1 MLIKAVL
8 KDRNEDNMEDT
19 IKIRKDKIKNVAL
32 VFLSV
37 MLVLTFFS
45 NSILNRALPEVATAY
60 VAYNT
65 ITEKVR
71 GNGVVTAD
79 DPYKVV
85 VKDTRTIES
94 VAVKVGDEVTKDQVL
109 FYLEDAESEELQAA
123 KDELEDLEL
132 AYMKAM
138 FGSNLSSE
146 VINKVA
152 NGKEDSFAT
161 YQAKVTDMQNRLQA
175 AEDRVKE
182 CENNLNAVT
191 LQSDISSQDATTNTI
206 PDELAKNQAELDSQ
220 EAKTAFENN
229 KQKQENELNA
239 QIREIEKQIEDV
251 KVLISGSEG
260 TVGDGTVSD
269 ATNDLQDAINGTN
282 GTDGFEKKLNDAL
295 GVLNNEVSGNF
306 TSADDAYAWSK
317 NADWAS
323 LSNEGQ
329 LALQDFL
336 AAYADYQKAVE
347 ALGEVTGT
355 ASNQERLNSL
365 NNTLS
370 TLKAKLAEVQ
380 AITVS
385 SNGDYN
391 DAQNRLNKATQNI
404 TEINKANQQSQA
416 AHQKRILDAQAALK
430 NAQTVYELLKE
441 EQTTLASDINAQLD
455 LTKANKDIA
464 EKKEEIAKLESESV
478 GATIVAPVE
487 GTIVSLERV
496 AGETTEKGEVI
507 ATIQVAGKGM
517 SLSFSVT
524 NAQAAKVNVGDKAE
538 LQNAWYY
545 SDVMITLSKI
555 KPDPEDPGKKK
566 LLEFTVEGLVQN
578 GESLSVSIGQR
589 SAEYEHVVPNSA
601 IREDNKGKFILII
614 DEKTTPFG
622 NRYKARRVDVEVLA
636 SDEINTAV
644 NADLQGY
651 EYVITTSNQPVEE
664 GDQVRLNG

>member
-1 MLIKAVL
+1 
-8 KDRNEDNMEDT
+8 MEDT
-19 IKIRKDKIKNVAL
+19 IKIRKDKIKNVAI
-32 VFLSV
+32 VFLAV

-60 VAYNT
+60 VQYNT

-71 GNGVVTAD
+71 GNGTVVAD

-94 VAVKVGDEVTKDQVL
+94 VAVTVGDEVEKDQIL
-109 FYLEDAESEELQAA
+109 FYLEDAESEELKKAR
-123 KDELEDLEL
+123 DELEDLEL
-132 AYMKAM
+132 AYMKAL
-138 FGSNLSSE
+138 FGGNLSSD

-152 NGKEDSFAT
+152 NGNTDSFAT
-161 YQAKVTDMQNRLQA
+161 YQANVTDMQNRVKA

-182 CENNLNAVT
+182 CQDNLNAIT
-191 LQSDISSQDATTNTI
+191 QQSEISAQDATSNTI
-206 PDELAKNQAELDSQ
+206 SDELEKSQAQVDSQ
-220 EAKTAFENN
+220 KAQAAFDNN
-229 KQKQENELNA
+229 KQKQISNLEA
-239 QIREIEKQIEDV
+239 QISEIEKQIEDV
-251 KVLISGSEG
+251 NALISGSEES
-260 TVGDGTVSD
+260 VGSGTVSD
-269 ATNDLQDAINGTN
+269 ATDALQTQLDTFKSNLDTKLTDLNNKVNGT
-282 GTDGFEKKLNDAL
+282 F
-295 GVLNNEVSGNF
+295 S
-306 TSADDAYAWSK
+306 TSDDAYEWSK
-317 NADWAS
+317 NVDWSA
-323 LSNEGQ
+323 LDDDGQ

-336 AAYADYQKAVE
+336 AAYADYQN
-347 ALGEVTGT
+347 ALESLGAVTGT
-355 ASNQERLNSL
+355 ASNQEQLNALNDKLNTL
-365 NNTLS
+365 NNQ
-370 TLKAKLAEVQ
+370 LAAVQ

-385 SNGDYN
+385 SNGDYQ
-391 DAQNRLNKATQNI
+391 DAQNRLNEATKNI
-404 TEINKANQQSQA
+404 AEISTANEQSKVA
-416 AHQKRILDAQAALK
+416 YQKKIIDATAALN
-430 NAQTVYELLKE
+430 NAKTVYELLKE
-441 EQTTLASDINAQLD
+441 EQTALASDINAQLD
-455 LTKANKDIA
+455 LAKANKDIA

-478 GATIVAPVE
+478 GATITAPVA
-487 GTIVSLERV
+487 GTVISIERA
-496 AGETTEKGEVI
+496 AGETTEKGETI

-517 SLSFSVT
+517 SLKFSVT

-545 SDVMITLSKI
+545 NDVMITLSKI

-578 GESLSVSIGQR
+578 GESLAVSVGER

-651 EYVITTSNQPVEE
+651 EYVITTSNQPVEA

>member
-1 MLIKAVL
+1 
-8 KDRNEDNMEDT
+8 MEDT
-19 IKIRKDKIKNVAL
+19 IKIRKDKIKNVAI
-32 VFLSV
+32 VFLAV

-60 VAYNT
+60 VQYDT

-71 GNGVVTAD
+71 GTGTVVAD

-94 VAVKVGDEVTKDQVL
+94 VAVAVGDEVAKDQIL
-109 FYLEDAESEELQAA
+109 FYLEDAESEELKKA

-132 AYMKAM
+132 AYMKAL
-138 FGSNLSSE
+138 FGGNLSSE
-146 VINKVA
+146 VINKVSKG
-152 NGKEDSFAT
+152 NTDSFAT
-161 YQAKVTDMQNRLQA
+161 YQANVTDMQNRVQA

-182 CENNLNAVT
+182 CQDNLNAVT
-191 LQSDISSQDATTNTI
+191 QQSEISAQDATSNTI
-206 PDELAKNQAELDSQ
+206 PNELEKNQAEMDSQ
-220 EAKTAFENN
+220 KAQTAFENN
-229 KQKQENELNA
+229 KQKQINDLEA
-239 QIREIEKQIEDV
+239 QIREIEKQIDDV
-251 KVLISGSEG
+251 KALISGSDES
-260 TVGDGTVSD
+260 VGSGTVSGATD
-269 ATNDLQDAINGTN
+269 ALQTHIDTYKINLDTKLTDLNNKVNGT
-282 GTDGFEKKLNDAL
+282 F
-295 GVLNNEVSGNF
+295 S
-306 TSADDAYAWSK
+306 SADDAYEWSK
-317 NADWAS
+317 NVDWSA
-323 LSNEGQ
+323 LNDEGQ

-336 AAYADYQKAVE
+336 AAYADYKKAVE

-355 ASNQERLNSL
+355 LGNQEQLNALNDKLNTL
-365 NNTLS
+365 NN
-370 TLKAKLAEVQ
+370 KLAEVQ

-385 SNGDYN
+385 SNGDYQ
-391 DAQNRLNKATQNI
+391 DAQNRLNEATKNI
-404 TEINKANQQSQA
+404 AEISKANEQSKVA
-416 AHQKRILDAQAALK
+416 YQKKIIDAQAALN
-430 NAQTVYELLKE
+430 NAKTVYELLKE
-441 EQTTLASDINAQLD
+441 EQATLASDINAQLD
-455 LTKANKDIA
+455 LAKANKDIA

-478 GATIVAPVE
+478 GATIIAPVE
-487 GTIVSLERV
+487 GTIISIARA
-496 AGETTEKGEVI
+496 AGETTEKGETI

-517 SLSFSVT
+517 SLKFSVT
-524 NAQAAKVNVGDKAE
+524 NAQAAKVNVGDKAQ

-545 SDVMITLSKI
+545 NDVMITLSKI

-566 LLEFTVEGLVQN
+566 SLEFTVEGLVQN
-578 GESLSVSIGQR
+578 GESLTLSVGER

-651 EYVITTSNQPVEE
+651 EYVITTSNQPVKA

>member
-1 MLIKAVL
+1 MLIRAEL
-8 KDRNEDNMEDT
+8 KDRNEDIMEDT
-19 IKIRKDKIKNVAL
+19 IKIRKDIIKNVAI

-60 VAYNT
+60 VEYNT

-71 GNGVVTAD
+71 GSGTVMAD

-85 VKDTRTIES
+85 IKDARTIES
-94 VAVKVGDEVTKDQVL
+94 VAVKVGDEVAKDQVL
-109 FYLEDAESEELQAA
+109 FYLEDAESEELKKARE
-123 KDELEDLEL
+123 ELEELEL

-138 FGSNLSSE
+138 FGSTLSAE
-146 VINKVA
+146 VIDKVSK
-152 NGKEDSFAT
+152 GDTDSFET
-161 YQAKVTDMQNRLQA
+161 YQSKVTDMQNRVKA

-182 CENNLNAVT
+182 CQDNLNAVT
-191 LQSDISSQDATTNTI
+191 HQSEISAQDASSNTI
-206 PDELAKNQAELDSQ
+206 PNELEKNQAEMDSQ
-220 EAKTAFENN
+220 KAQAAFDNN
-229 KQKQENELNA
+229 KQKQINDLEA
-239 QIREIEKQIEDV
+239 QIREIKKQIEDV
-251 KVLISGSEG
+251 NALISGSDES
-260 TVGDGTVSD
+260 VGSGTVSGATDTLQTQID
-269 ATNDLQDAINGTN
+269 AYKNNLDTKF
-282 GTDGFEKKLNDAL
+282 TD
-295 GVLNNEVSGNF
+295 LNNKVNGMFS
-306 TSADDAYAWSK
+306 SADAAYEWSK
-317 NADWAS
+317 NVNWSD
-323 LSNEGQ
+323 LNDEGQ

-336 AAYADYQKAVE
+336 AAYADYTKAVE

-355 ASNQERLNSL
+355 LSNQEQLNALNDKLNTL
-365 NNTLS
+365 NN
-370 TLKAKLAEVQ
+370 KLAEVQ

-385 SNGDYN
+385 SNGDYQ
-391 DAQNRLNKATQNI
+391 DAQNRLNEAIKNI
-404 TEINKANQQSQA
+404 AEITKANEQSQV
-416 AHQKRILDAQAALK
+416 AHQKKIIDAQAALN
-430 NAQTVYELLKE
+430 NAKTVYELLKE
-441 EQTTLASDINAQLD
+441 EQATLATDINAQLD

-464 EKKEEIAKLESESV
+464 EKKEEIAKLESESI
-478 GATIVAPVE
+478 GATIVAPMD
-487 GTIVSLERV
+487 GTIVSLERA
-496 AGETTEKGEVI
+496 AGETTEKGETI

-545 SDVMITLSKI
+545 NDVMITLSKV

-578 GESLSVSIGQR
+578 GESLAVSVGNR

-601 IREDNKGKFILII
+601 VREDNKGKFILII

-644 NADLQGY
+644 SADLQGY
-651 EYVITTSNQPVEE
+651 EYVITTSNQPVKA